1 MRFWHFTQ
9 HGQGFFEV
17 KNQLFTTSG
26 FSAAGPQ
33 SAVRFYGEK
42 IPPSH
47 QILHLN
53 NFYLK
58 IYLDLGD
65 RDLTK
70 KIKEIGQEMA
80 FWEVT

>member
-1 MRFWHFTQ
+1 MRFRNFTQ
-9 HGQGFFEV
+9 HGFLGFFEV

-47 QILHLN
+47 Q
-53 NFYLK
+53 FY
-58 IYLDLGD
+58 
-65 RDLTK
+65 T
-70 KIKEIGQEMA
+70 
-80 FWEVT
+80 